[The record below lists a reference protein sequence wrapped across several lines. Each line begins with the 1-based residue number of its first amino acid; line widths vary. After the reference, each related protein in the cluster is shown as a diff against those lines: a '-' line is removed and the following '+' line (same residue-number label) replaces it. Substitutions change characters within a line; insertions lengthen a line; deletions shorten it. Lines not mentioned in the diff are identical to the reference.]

1 MSDIGTLDPTTDA
14 PVDEKPAAT
23 TSELSG
29 AQKAAIVLLK
39 LGSVRSAPI
48 MKLLGD
54 REVAEVS
61 AEIARAGSI
70 PTADANASIS
80 EFAQLARNAEN
91 GATGGIEKARSLLE
105 AAVGIERADEI
116 MGELQLKRNR
126 APFDFIATTEP
137 KQVVNVLSG
146 EHPQTVALV
155 LAHLPP
161 DQASAILS
169 GLGEEMQ
176 RDVSIR
182 VARLEQTSP
191 EVIAQLEAVLQR
203 RFGAGPARRSP
214 LDRADGVQTL
224 IDILNRSDR
233 TTERSIFEGLEAVE
247 AELAENIRRRM
258 FVFEDILELEDRAI
272 QLILRNVESAK
283 LATALKGVRAE
294 VKNKIANNMSERA
307 AKNLDEEISL
317 LGQVRL
323 AVVEEA
329 QGEIVQ
335 AIRALEESG
344 EIVVSRGSE
353 EFVQ

>member
-1 MSDIGTLDPTTDA
+1 MSETDTLEPTSVQ
-14 PVDEKPAAT
+14 PVVEKLPVPGST
-23 TSELSG
+23 LSG

-39 LGSVRSAPI
+39 LGSERSAPI

-54 REVAEVS
+54 SEVAEIS
-61 AEIARAGSI
+61 AEIARVGSI
-70 PTADANASIS
+70 ARSDADASIS
-80 EFAQLARNAEN
+80 EFAQLARDSAS
-91 GATGGIEKARSLLE
+91 GASGGIEKARTLLE
-105 AAVGIERADEI
+105 ASVGIERADEI
-116 MGELQLKRNR
+116 MGELQLKRTR
-126 APFDFIATTEP
+126 APFDFIAKTEP

-191 EVIAQLEAVLQR
+191 DVVTQLEAVLQR
-203 RFGAGPARRSP
+203 RFGAGLTRRSP

-233 TTERSIFEGLEAVE
+233 TTERSIFEGLEASE
-247 AELAENIRRRM
+247 AELAESIRRRM
-258 FVFEDILELEDRAI
+258 FVFEDILDLEDRAI
-272 QLILRNVESAK
+272 QLILRNVESSS
-283 LATALKGVRAE
+283 LATALKGVRPE
-294 VKNKIANNMSERA
+294 VRDKVANNMSERA
-307 AKNLDEEISL
+307 AKNLDEEIML

-329 QGEIVQ
+329 QSEVVR
-335 AIRALEESG
+335 AIRALEETG
-344 EIVVSRGSE
+344 EIVISRGSE